1 MTLLEVDALSVHYRT
16 RSGPV
21 RAVDGA
27 RLSVPAGSI
36 TGLVGES
43 GCGKSTLARAIMG
56 VLPAAAHVAGGR
68 LMFEGQDLV
77 TMPERRRRDLRWRRM
92 SFVPQTAMS
101 ALDPVQRLRGHF
113 TEILCDRG
121 GLSRGEALTRAAS
134 LFDLVGLPAARL
146 ADYPHQFS
154 GGMRQRASIALAL
167 ALDPALVIADEP
179 VTALDV
185 IVQRQVLDV
194 LRALQARLQVSMILV
209 THDMSVVAY
218 TCDRVA
224 VMYAGQVVE
233 AGTVRAVLER
243 PLHPYSMGLTHAF
256 PDLEGSD
263 AALVPI
269 EGSPPSLLHPPPG
282 CRFAPRCPF
291 AEARCVAT
299 PPPLTETEGHSVAC
313 WRADEADALRALT
326 AQPAVWAAMAEA
338 PAPLVPA
345 GSP

>member
-1 MTLLEVDALSVHYRT
+1 MSLLSVEDFSVHYRT

-27 RLSVPAGSI
+27 VLSVPAGSI

-56 VLPAAAHVAGGR
+56 VLPEAARVAGGR
-68 LMFEGQDLV
+68 LMFEGRDLV
-77 TMPERRRRDLRWRRM
+77 ALPERERRKLRWRRM
-92 SFVPQTAMS
+92 AFVPQTAMS

-113 TEILCDRG
+113 LEVLCERG
-121 GLSRGEALTRAAS
+121 GLSRKAALTRAAE
-134 LFDLVGLPAARL
+134 LFDLVGLPPERL

-194 LRALQARLQVSMILV
+194 LRALQARLGLAMILV

-256 PDLEGSD
+256 PDLEGSE

-269 EGSPPSLLHPPPG
+269 EGSPPSLLDPPLG

-291 AEARCVAT
+291 AETRCREA
-299 PPPLTETEGHSVAC
+299 PPPLVESEGHAVAC
-313 WRADEADALRALT
+313 WRADEAEALRGLA
-326 AQPAVWAAMAEA
+326 ARPAVWAAMAA
-338 PAPLVPA
+338 V
-345 GSP
+345 

>member
-1 MTLLEVDALSVHYRT
+1 MTPTLLAVEDFSVHYRT
-16 RSGPV
+16 GGGPV

-27 RLSVPAGSI
+27 RLAVPPGSI

-56 VLPAAAHVAGGR
+56 VLPDAARVAGGR
-68 LMFEGQDLV
+68 LVFEGQDL
-77 TMPERRRRDLRWRRM
+77 TAMPERTRRHLRWRRM
-92 SFVPQTAMS
+92 AFVPQTAMN

-113 TEILCDRG
+113 TEVLQERG
-121 GLSRGEALTRAAS
+121 GLAHGPALARAAD
-134 LFDLVGLPAARL
+134 LFELVGLPPARL

-167 ALDPALVIADEP
+167 ALHPALVIADEP

-194 LRALQARLQVSMILV
+194 LRALQARLNLSMVLV
-209 THDMSVVAY
+209 THDMAVVAY

-224 VMYAGQVVE
+224 VMYAGQIVE
-233 AGTVRAVLER
+233 AGTARAVLER

-256 PDLEGSD
+256 PDLEGGE

-269 EGSPPSLLHPPPG
+269 EGSPPSLLLPPPG

-291 AEARCVAT
+291 AEPRCREA
-299 PPPLTETEGHSVAC
+299 PPPLVEAEGHAVAC
-313 WRADEADALRALT
+313 WRAAEAPALRAL
-326 AQPAVWAAMAEA
+326 AARPAVWAAMAA
-338 PAPLVPA
+338 
-345 GSP
+345 